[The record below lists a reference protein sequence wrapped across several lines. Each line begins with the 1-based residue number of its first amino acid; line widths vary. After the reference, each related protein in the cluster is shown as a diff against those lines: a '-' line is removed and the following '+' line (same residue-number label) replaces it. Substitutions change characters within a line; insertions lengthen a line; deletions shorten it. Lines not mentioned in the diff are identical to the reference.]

1 MQKHSSKTQWCRP
14 ALILVSV
21 LALVGCSSSGS
32 QVAAER
38 AKTAVDAYLEA
49 LETHL
54 GATQGIDEG
63 LARFELGYADLT
75 APDLGNAID
84 EIYADSLFFNDTVHT
99 FTDRE
104 TLKVYMAQTG
114 ANLNRSEV
122 EIHQVLRDGPDVFV
136 RWTMFFQVGDGDG
149 AIRSTSIG
157 ISHLRFN
164 ADGQVVVH
172 QDYWDS
178 ASALYSHLPIVGF
191 VLRAAQDRLATQ
203 E

>member
-63 LARFELGYADLT
+63 LARFEMAYEDLT
-75 APDLGNAID
+75 DPDLGNAVD
-84 EIYADSLFFNDTVHT
+84 AIYADALFFNDTVHT
-99 FTDRE
+99 FTDKQA
-104 TLKVYMAQTG
+104 LKAYMTQTG

-122 EIHQVLRDGPDVFV
+122 EIHQVLTDGPDVFV
-136 RWTMFFQVGDGDG
+136 RWTMYFQVGDGDD

-164 ADGQVVVH
+164 AEGQVVVH

-191 VLRAAQDRLATQ
+191 VLRAAQDRLAAPQ
-203 E
+203 

>member
-1 MQKHSSKTQWCRP
+1 MQKHSSNSQRFILSVTLTS
-14 ALILVSV
+14 ALL
-21 LALVGCSSSGS
+21 LAGCTSSGP
-32 QVAAER
+32 QIAAER

-49 LETHL
+49 LQTHP
-54 GATQGIDEG
+54 GATQAIDEG
-63 LARFELGYADLT
+63 LVQFEMAYADLT

-84 EIYADSLFFNDTVHT
+84 EIYADTLFFNDTVHT
-99 FTDRE
+99 FTNRE
-104 TLKVYMAQTG
+104 TLKAYMTQTG

-136 RWTMFFQVGDGDG
+136 RWTMFFQVGDGDD